1 MGKHTPHH
9 QGFTLIELLVVLV
22 VIGTL
27 TGMALGRYDAI
38 ADTAHRAGV
47 RGTGAAYHSGV
58 VLVHAQWLANGSR
71 GATLDVANFGAG
83 NVDVSVQG
91 WPVDSAGATSTAMTA
106 ARCLRLWQA
115 LLQTNAPT
123 VTLAGDGHGDDH
135 ADDQADNPADDQADY
150 RVTAPSGGHCR
161 YEYKKDNAG
170 RRIDYNVFTGEVLT
184 TSP

>member
-1 MGKHTPHH
+1 MGNRSPHH

-22 VIGTL
+22 VIGIL
-27 TGMALGRYDAI
+27 AGIALMRYETI

-83 NVDVSVQG
+83 DVDVSAQG

-115 LLQTNAPT
+115 LLQATAPT
-123 VTLAGDGHGDDH
+123 AAVASNSQTGDNLSDEH
-135 ADDQADNPADDQADY
+135 ADY
-150 RVTAPSGGHCR
+150 RVTVPANGLCR
-161 YEYKKDNAG
+161 YEYQKDNAG
-170 RRIDYNVFTGEVLT
+170 RRIDYNVLSGEVMT